1 MSVSIILPLKGTKPA
16 ELSNALLSYYADV
29 TKTRPPE
36 AAAAAARTLDQ
47 VRERL
52 SSIKALSDT
61 TADAAATELLAYE
74 RQLAALARRLDNAG
88 AALNVRF
95 IWRDAFRPKQK
106 VEKGDLDWER
116 VCTLFN
122 AAAALGYAASRAFC
136 RGAQADAFKQLQ
148 RAAGCFAAAHD
159 MVRPAIW
166 GLDPRWD
173 PASLSPDLGL
183 EMLSALRDLM
193 LAQAQHAFHQKA
205 LDEGIRGR
213 WRCSEQRLF
222 TGAAV
227 IRRLTRGLRPRCAQ
241 SWPSRRRSCSAPPCA
256 PSTRRSC
263 ATTSPRRAPSSSPQM
278 TAGSAGCGRRRRG
291 RAPSRRRRTPPPP
304 PLTRATA
311 HRWRNIARPAPRTQC
326 CHYMARSPSLFLSAP
341 HSLLLSL
348 TLARR
353 LSF

>member
-1 MSVSIILPLKGTKPA
+1 MSASIILPLKGTKPA

-29 TKTRPPE
+29 TKSRPPE

-122 AAAALGYAASRAFC
+122 AAAALGYAASRAFR

-166 GLDPRWD
+166 GLDPRWE

-205 LDEGIRGR
+205 LDEGIRSRG
-213 WRCSEQRLF
+213 RCSEQRLF

-227 IRRLTRGLRPRCAQ
+227 SRSARLLN
-241 SWPSRRRSCSAPPCA
+241 
-256 PSTRRSC
+256 
-263 ATTSPRRAPSSSPQM
+263 
-278 TAGSAGCGRRRRG
+278 
-291 RAPSRRRRTPPPP
+291 
-304 PLTRATA
+304 
-311 HRWRNIARPAPRTQC
+311 RN
-326 CHYMARSPSLFLSAP
+326 HL
-341 HSLLLSL
+341 
-348 TLARR
+348 
-353 LSF
+353 

>member
-1 MSVSIILPLKGTKPA
+1 MSASIILPLKGTKPA

-122 AAAALGYAASRAFC
+122 AAAALGYAALHHTDV
-136 RGAQADAFKQLQ
+136 GKKT
-148 RAAGCFAAAHD
+148 
-159 MVRPAIW
+159 
-166 GLDPRWD
+166 
-173 PASLSPDLGL
+173 
-183 EMLSALRDLM
+183 LSAL
-193 LAQAQHAFHQKA
+193 
-205 LDEGIRGR
+205 DELKKM
-213 WRCSEQRLF
+213 C
-222 TGAAV
+222 V
-227 IRRLTRGLRPRCAQ
+227 
-241 SWPSRRRSCSAPPCA
+241 PSRSDPSHCRRCVLPLPCSLA
-256 PSTRRSC
+256 
-263 ATTSPRRAPSSSPQM
+263 
-278 TAGSAGCGRRRRG
+278 AGY
-291 RAPSRRRRTPPPP
+291 
-304 PLTRATA
+304 
-311 HRWRNIARPAPRTQC
+311 N
-326 CHYMARSPSLFLSAP
+326 
-341 HSLLLSL
+341 
-348 TLARR
+348 
-353 LSF
+353 